1 MWTERERE
9 GERVGGSPRSE
20 HRLVFVHTMQVC
32 NDWRL
37 GRCSRSQCKFLHE
50 EGTGGSSGAR
60 PPPFGRN
67 APTMDTSHRSGL
79 PPRLLELFFKPR
91 PVLVHLPPIQ
101 KKKQVTPCGVSSY
114 LDRFAAP
121 GDPEHA
127 PEREQTA
134 NHLEE
139 RKKKKEER
147 MAQHNRDVEEKLQQ
161 YDPYAGEGITED
173 PYKTLMV
180 SRLPY
185 TANEEKLQQIFAE
198 FGPLRTIKVVKDV
211 RTGKPRG
218 YAFVEY
224 EHKRDAKTAYKMTG
238 SLKIEGKKVM
248 VDVER
253 ARTVS
258 GWKPRRL
265 GGGLGG
271 ESRIAKPNKWQK
283 RIDALAKAN
292 SPSKLPPAPMVTER
306 STHDGRRRDRSPP
319 PSRREYSRERS
330 GKDRYDGRRDYMEQN
345 RTREREYN
353 RDQGYDRYERN
364 RTHRSRSP
372 SLDLSWK
379 RHKVSRRSRSRSPP
393 KRRGY
398 SPEPRQYKRP
408 HIRPASPPQSPEE
421 GEIV

>member
-1 MWTERERE
+1 MEKGR
-9 GERVGGSPRSE
+9 GG
-20 HRLVFVHTMQVC
+20 LADGIVMQVC

-50 EGTGGSSGAR
+50 EGQGGASGAR
-60 PPPFGRN
+60 PPPFARH

-91 PVLVHLPPIQ
+91 PLPVHLSTIEKNKQ
-101 KKKQVTPCGVSSY
+101 KKPTGVSEY
-114 LDRFAAP
+114 VDRFAAP
-121 GDPEHA
+121 EDPEYA
-127 PEREQTA
+127 PERERKL

-147 MAQHNRDVEEKLQQ
+147 MAEQEKELDGKLQQ
-161 YDPYAGEGITED
+161 YDPYAMEGITED

-185 TANEEKLQQIFAE
+185 TANEEMLQQIFAE
-198 FGPLRTIKVVKDV
+198 FGPLRTIKVVKNV
-211 RTGKPRG
+211 KTGKPRG
-218 YAFVEY
+218 YAFLEY

-238 SLKIEGKKVM
+238 SLKIQGKKVM

-271 ESRIAKPNKWQK
+271 ESRAAKPNKWQK
-283 RIDALAKAN
+283 RIDALAKTN
-292 SPSKLPPAPMVTER
+292 SPSRAPSPPRAMER
-306 STHDGRRRDRSPP
+306 SPRDGRRRERSPP
-319 PSRREYSRERS
+319 PRRREYSRDAYV
-330 GKDRYDGRRDYMEQN
+330 KDRYDERRDYAEQD
-345 RTREREYN
+345 RIRAR
-353 RDQGYDRYERN
+353 GYGSGPRHEHYERS
-364 RTHRSRSP
+364 RRHRSRSP
-372 SLDLSWK
+372 GLDLSWK
-379 RHKVSRRSRSRSPP
+379 RHKSSRRSRSRTPP
-393 KRRGY
+393 RRREY
-398 SPEPRQYKRP
+398 SPEPREFKRA
-408 HIRPASPPQSPEE
+408 HVRPPSPPQSPEE